1 MAESKQPYKTKAF
14 PCALCCLTVPEV
26 KELMERLHKH
36 KEATEMEN
44 LKESGTLKTEKACLI
59 HLLAQN
65 YIVGFF
71 FFYKICF

>member
-1 MAESKQPYKTKAF
+1 MYIVSLFQEFPPLLQTKEWTMAESKQPYKTKAF

-44 LKESGTLKTEKACLI
+44 LKESGTLKT
-59 HLLAQN
+59 
-65 YIVGFF
+65 
-71 FFYKICF
+71 